1 MGKYYGTDA
10 IPVQDTAAFSESRR
24 HFPLKPLAIL
34 GLPIVRPGFILYSL
48 VGFGGERGL
57 SESSGSRNNGWSG
70 KLRFIYTKK
79 KSDRSE

>member
-10 IPVQDTAAFSESRR
+10 IPVQHTAAFSESGR

-57 SESSGSRNNGWSG
+57 SESSGSRNN
-70 KLRFIYTKK
+70 R
-79 KSDRSE
+79 